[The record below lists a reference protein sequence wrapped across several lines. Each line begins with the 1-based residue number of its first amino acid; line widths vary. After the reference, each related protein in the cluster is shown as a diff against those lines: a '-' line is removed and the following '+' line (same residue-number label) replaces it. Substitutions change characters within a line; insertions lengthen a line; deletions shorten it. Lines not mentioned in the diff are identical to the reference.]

1 VPFINPPGFVLE
13 NYDSIGKWQTVDP
26 RSNGDP
32 TLGAIDA
39 TAEVTFSMGN
49 VKAIGTPR
57 QLMEEITRTPLAKRI
72 YAEKAVAFARGR
84 LPNPNDA
91 CTVEL
96 VHMKL
101 SVDGYN
107 ILDLLADLTQSES
120 FRLRVREN

>member
-1 VPFINPPGFVLE
+1 VLE

-49 VKAIGTPR
+49 VKTISTPR
-57 QLMEEITRTPLAKRI
+57 ELMEEISRTPLARRI
-72 YAEKAVAFARGR
+72 YAEKAVSFARGR

-96 VHMKL
+96 IDMKL
-101 SVDGYN
+101 TQDGYGM
-107 ILDLLADLTQSES
+107 LELLADLSQADS
-120 FRLRVREN
+120 FRLRVRGN